1 MLEVVVEDV
10 VEGLARQAQ
19 LRVGLADELADFA
32 DRRELPDLVLLELL
46 QLVLVELLQH
56 VVVSL
61 PVTDVGLLGLV
72 ENVALEA
79 DAGGSESVV
88 AGDHHEGDL
97 RFSQLHQRRLGLGL
111 ESVLEDLEA
120 VKHNVLFEF
129 ESLEFDFLLLDESV
143 ADGEDSEP
151 HASVFLEHLV
161 VVLWHCRRVVN
172 IGHDLRRSLNVEIV
186 VIFCCGSSGKSTH
199 PK

>member
-1 MLEVVVEDV
+1 
-10 VEGLARQAQ
+10 
-19 LRVGLADELADFA
+19 
-32 DRRELPDLVLLELL
+32 
-46 QLVLVELLQH
+46 
-56 VVVSL
+56 
-61 PVTDVGLLGLV
+61 VT
-72 ENVALEA
+72 LEA
-79 DAGGSESVV
+79 DARGSEGVV

-120 VKHNVLFEF
+120 VEDDVLFQV

-161 VVLWHCRRVVN
+161 VVLGHCGRVVN
-172 IGHDLRRSLNVEIV
+172 IGHDLRRSLDVKI
-186 VIFCCGSSGKSTH
+186 IIILSDSTLRYRTH